1 MDHSNTNKHTQPCIW
16 MSAGLLSYKLCDRD
30 FECEHCPLD
39 AALRGQVLDA
49 PRHASLLSVSEVTT
63 SFPEDRLYSP
73 GHSWV
78 RSLRTSDEQL
88 VRFGLDAFAATIIG
102 HCCDIFC
109 PNVCHERAQG
119 EVLCEIDLGLGV
131 LFVNAPIGAAMVAKN
146 VRLQRDPNQLVKAP
160 YGDGWIADL
169 RVQDP
174 SQLRSLSSAHD
185 ARDQTK
191 MDLRRFRRR
200 VALQLLA
207 DTQGIGPCLPDGG
220 ELADLRQILA
230 GPAYLNL
237 IRELIH

>member
-1 MDHSNTNKHTQPCIW
+1 MDYSNTNKHAQPCIW

-30 FECEHCPLD
+30 WECEHCPLD
-39 AALRGQVLDA
+39 AALRGQMPEA
-49 PRHASLLSVSEVTT
+49 PLHASLMSVGEVATT
-63 SFPEDRLYSP
+63 FPEDRRYSP

-78 RSLRTSDEQL
+78 RPRSTSDEQL
-88 VRFGLDAFAATIIG
+88 VRFGLDVFAATIIG
-102 HCCDIFC
+102 HCCAVFC
-109 PNVCHERAQG
+109 PDVGHRREQG

-131 LFVNAPIGAAMVAKN
+131 LPVMAPVGAAVVAKN
-146 VRLQRDPNQLVKAP
+146 ERLEHDPNTLVSAP

-169 RVQDP
+169 QVQDP
-174 SQLRSLSSAHD
+174 SQLRGLFTAGR
-185 ARDQTK
+185 ARDETR

-207 DTQGIGPCLPDGG
+207 DTEGIGPCLPDGG